1 MSDPVFLLS
10 GPHALVSRIKTTR
23 TASHR
28 MHCHLDMHLA
38 RLSPRTHARSAPLHS
53 AYTKYDTG
61 YTPLAPRL
69 FDPPRRCSHPPTIPS
84 PGLGLYQVH
93 NAHSQR
99 SFSSR
104 GTPTTRGLRYQANT
118 AHSQRS
124 FKPLLRTMSPPRRPC
139 CVGTQIFGGARMAV
153 NCMKPSCKGRF
164 GLRMHK
170 VSVSRGVHE
179 CDQLVSVYQQA
190 VLVGYDHLS
199 TRA

>member
-1 MSDPVFLLS
+1 MAPGSAARPVKAFPS
-10 GPHALVSRIKTTR
+10 PTRSRWP
-23 TASHR
+23 A
-28 MHCHLDMHLA
+28 LDMHLA